1 MAAFFLN
8 RSIALRLAV
17 LCLLPLLALV
27 GVSGNK
33 LYEEYNRS
41 NEVQFALQ
49 ILDVAPVIS
58 NLVHEL
64 QKERGTSAGFIG
76 SKGQTFVDAIR
87 GRRADTNAKLAEFR
101 ENAPAP
107 TGRLAVSVF
116 AQPYEMA
123 LKKLS
128 KLDEMRAKVD
138 RLELT
143 VPQMAAFYTPLIASL
158 LEMVESINSII
169 DNGQMLRPVLAY
181 TALLQGKERAGIER
195 AMGAAGF
202 GKGAFS
208 EGVFRRF
215 IRLGAKQDTFLETFR
230 RYATDADIALLEEQL
245 SGAVQ
250 ADVLALRK
258 LAHGAPFGADIS
270 GVTGPQW
277 FAASTRRIDA
287 LKKVEDSKAASL
299 RAQASALA
307 AEVAAAFWTLKV
319 VLMVLAAVTVGVS
332 WFVYRSIVPPI
343 SRLVNTMRRL
353 ASDDISAEVEGIEQE
368 DEIGEMARAVDVF
381 KANAIERVRLEKSAK
396 IERDRERQRQAHLD
410 QIVSE
415 FRPLVVT
422 TLNNTK
428 GESDDMRKAADLLAN
443 VAESAAS
450 QAGSARTA
458 TESASENVQVMA
470 AATEQL
476 SASIQEI
483 AAQMGR
489 ADSLMIETETQAVAT
504 NEDVGRLSVA
514 AEQIDSFVSM
524 IRNIAEQTNLLALNA
539 TIEAARAGDA
549 GKGFAVVASEV
560 KELSAQTARATEE
573 ISEQV
578 SGIQGSMIETV
589 NAIGKITEAM
599 TEARGLT
606 SQIATSVDEQLSAT
620 REITKAVGFASS
632 GTSAAS
638 GNVENV
644 TGSIEKTSEVATQV
658 NSTSANLSDTTARLA
673 SEVERFLSDVAKDV
687 EERRGASRKLMREA
701 VLILKSGLRHH
712 TNLIDVS
719 ETGARIELVEGIA
732 LDDVVTLKLA
742 NGSDVSAKVVRAAT
756 DGIGLKFEHSVR
768 GLIEECAD
776 AA

>member
-1 MAAFFLN
+1 MVAFFLN
-8 RSIALRLAV
+8 RSIAMRLAV
-17 LCLLPLLALV
+17 VCLLPLVALIAI
-27 GVSGNK
+27 SGNK
-33 LYEEYNRS
+33 LYEEYKRS

-76 SKGQTFVDAIR
+76 SKGQSFADAIR
-87 GRRADTNAKLAEFR
+87 QRRADTNEKLVTFR
-101 ENAPAP
+101 ENAPSP
-107 TGRLAVSVF
+107 TGRLAVPVF
-116 AQPYEMA
+116 AQPYEVT
-123 LKKLS
+123 LKSLS
-128 KLDEMRAKVD
+128 KLDEMRARVD
-138 RLELT
+138 KLELT
-143 VPQMAAFYTPLIASL
+143 VPQMAAFYTPLIANL

-202 GKGAFS
+202 GKGNFG

-215 IRLGAKQDTFLETFR
+215 IRLGAQQDTFLGTFR
-230 RYATDADIALLEEQL
+230 RYASDAEIAFLEEQL
-245 SGAVQ
+245 AGAVQ

-258 LAHGAPFGADIS
+258 LAEGSPFGADIS

-287 LKKVEDSKAASL
+287 LKKVEDKKAASL
-299 RAQASALA
+299 KAQASSLA
-307 AEVAAAFWTLKV
+307 AESQAAFWVLKV
-319 VLMVLAAVTVGVS
+319 VLISLAVVTIGIS
-332 WFVYRSIVPPI
+332 WIVYRSIVPPI
-343 SRLVNTMRRL
+343 SRLVSTMRRL
-353 ASDDISAEVEGIEQE
+353 ASDDISVEVEGTEQE

-381 KANAIERVRLEKSAK
+381 KANAVERGRLEKSAK

-415 FRPLVVT
+415 FRPLVVS
-422 TLNNTK
+422 TLDNTK

-443 VAESAAS
+443 VAENAAN
-450 QAGSARTA
+450 QAGSARSA

-470 AATEQL
+470 AATEEL

-483 AAQMGR
+483 AAQTSR

-524 IRNIAEQTNLLALNA
+524 IRSIAEQTNLLALNA

-578 SGIQGSMIETV
+578 SGIQSSMIETV

-632 GTSAAS
+632 GTSTAS
-638 GNVENV
+638 GNVDNV
-644 TGSIEKTSEVATQV
+644 AGSIEKTSEVATQV
-658 NSTSANLSDTTARLA
+658 NSTSANLSVATARLA

-687 EERRGASRKLMREA
+687 AERRGASRKLLREA
-701 VLILKSGLRHH
+701 VVISKSGLRHH
-712 TNLIDVS
+712 TNLIDIS
-719 ETGARIELVEGIA
+719 ESGARIESVEGVG
-732 LDDVVTLKLA
+732 LDDDLTLKLA
-742 NGSDVSAKVVRAAT
+742 TGTDVSAKVIWSGP
-756 DGIGLKFEHSVR
+756 DGIGLKFAHE
-768 GLIEECAD
+768 IEWTEDHAN